1 MSVLSIDRLFKPKHR
16 RTVVTGGGSGIG
28 RAVAL
33 ALAETGGD
41 VFVMGR
47 RMERLQ
53 ATADLARGLPGS
65 ITPITCDIRD
75 RATVDAAFDA
85 VEKGGCAPALVHA
98 AAEVYPCPAEQL
110 TVEIFTD
117 AIASQLTGA
126 FNVVQRW
133 ALALLAAKTEGVAI
147 AYSSALC
154 ARETPG
160 ISHSSGSKAG
170 VESMLRSMA
179 AEWADAGIRL
189 NVIGPGMFPIP
200 GVHHE
205 ANWVGERAAFVTQRV
220 PLGRAG
226 TTDEIVG
233 PSLFMLSPAAG
244 YMTGELVIVDGGLKL
259 VAYPVQRIH
268 HR

>member
-1 MSVLSIDRLFKPKHR
+1 MSQPLLSRLFEPIHQ
-16 RTVVTGGGSGIG
+16 RTIVTGGGSGIG

-33 ALAETGGD
+33 ALADLGGE

-47 RMERLQ
+47 RLERL
-53 ATADLARGLPGS
+53 AETAALARSGR
-65 ITPITCDIRD
+65 ITPIACDIRD
-75 RATVDAAFDA
+75 RATVDAAFDQ
-85 VEKGGCAPALVHA
+85 VERGGVAPALVHA

-110 TVEIFTD
+110 TVEVFTA
-117 AIASQLTGA
+117 AIASQLTGT
-126 FNVVQRW
+126 FNVLQRW
-133 ALALLAAKTEGVAI
+133 GLALLAAGRHGNAI

-160 ISHSSGSKAG
+160 ISHSSASKAG
-170 VESMLRSMA
+170 VESMFRSIA

-205 ANWVGERAAFVTQRV
+205 ANWVGERAAFVDERV
-220 PLGRAG
+220 PLGRPG
-226 TTDEIVG
+226 NLDEIVG
-233 PSLFMLSPAAG
+233 PTLFMLSPAAG
-244 YMTGELVIVDGGLKL
+244 YMTGEVMIVDGGLRL
-259 VAYPVQRIH
+259 VDFPVPRVR